1 MQWRNSISRMKKVFI
16 SFLLLLFCIARIA
29 AQSDSQ
35 ISQYIFFPSGFN
47 PAAVGETGM
56 IQLVGMNR
64 MDFLMMENG
73 VNTTNFG
80 VNMPF
85 SIGKSS
91 HGVGIRFV
99 NRTLGALWAY
109 QNAYLQYAYKHTTP
123 IGRFSVGFDVG
134 FINSRIDGTRAIPSP
149 PVPDGEN
156 EYHQDN
162 DPVIPNAEVSGMRAD
177 LNIGAIYSFE
187 GGFVG
192 ISATHVTK
200 PVVEIDEFTTDSIL
214 RTVHVIGAY
223 EFRIPDT
230 KLTVKPHTL
239 FRTNFVFWDWH
250 MGAIFEY
257 DEKFWGGL
265 SYRPRNT
272 VGVMAGLNVMS
283 GLSVGIAY
291 DLPITRL
298 ITTAGSVELVV
309 EYNFEFIRNRHTR
322 RHKSIRIL

>member
-1 MQWRNSISRMKKVFI
+1 MKKVFV
-16 SFLLLLFCIARIA
+16 SFLLLLFFIARIT

-35 ISQYIFFPSGFN
+35 ISQYTFFPSAFN

-56 IQLVGMNR
+56 IQAVLMNR
-64 MDFLMMENG
+64 MDFLMMANG
-73 VNTTNFG
+73 VNTTNAG

-85 SIGKSS
+85 TIGNSS

-109 QNAYLQYAYKHTTP
+109 QNAYLQYAYKRTTP
-123 IGRFSVGFDVG
+123 IGRFSVGFDAG
-134 FINSRIDGTRAIPSP
+134 FINSRIDGTRAEPVPPGGEESDYHEGNDPSIPS
-149 PVPDGEN
+149 
-156 EYHQDN
+156 
-162 DPVIPNAEVSGMRAD
+162 AEVSGMRAD
-177 LNIGAIYSFE
+177 FNVGVIYSFE
-187 GGFVG
+187 SGYVG
-192 ISATHVTK
+192 ISATHITR
-200 PVVEIDEFTTDSIL
+200 PVLQLDEFTTDSIL
-214 RTVHVIGAY
+214 RGMHIVGAY
-223 EFRIPDT
+223 RFRIPDT

-239 FRTNFVFWDWH
+239 FKTDFVLWDWH
-250 MGAIFEY
+250 MGAIVEY
-257 DEKFWGGL
+257 DERFWGGL

-272 VGVMAGLNVMS
+272 VGVMAGLNIMS

-309 EYNFEFIRNRHTR
+309 EYNFEFIRNRHNK

>member
-1 MQWRNSISRMKKVFI
+1 MKKVFI
-16 SFLLLLFCIARIA
+16 SFLLLLSCVARIV

-35 ISQYIFFPSGFN
+35 ISQYTFFPSAFN

-56 IQLVGMNR
+56 IQAVLMNR
-64 MDFLMMENG
+64 MDFLMMANG
-73 VNTTNFG
+73 VNTFNVG

-85 SIGKSS
+85 SVGNSS

-99 NRTLGALWAY
+99 DRTLGALWSY

-134 FINSRIDGTRAIPSP
+134 FINSRIDGTQAIPDPTP
-149 PVPDGEN
+149 PGVEGG
-156 EYHQDN
+156 EYHEGN
-162 DPVIPNAEVSGMRAD
+162 DPSIPNAEVSGMRAD
-177 LNIGAIYSFE
+177 FNVGVIYSFE
-187 GGFVG
+187 RGYVG
-192 ISATHVTK
+192 ISATHITR
-200 PVVEIDEFTTDSIL
+200 PVLQIDEFLTDSIL
-214 RTVHVIGAY
+214 RGMHIVGAY

-239 FRTNFVFWDWH
+239 FKTNFVFWDWH
-250 MGAIFEY
+250 LGALFEY

-272 VGVMAGLNVMS
+272 VGVMAGLNIMS
-283 GLSVGIAY
+283 GLSVGIVY

-309 EYNFEFIRNRHTR
+309 EYNFEFIRNRGTN

>member
-1 MQWRNSISRMKKVFI
+1 MKKVFV

-35 ISQYIFFPSGFN
+35 ISQYTFFPSGFN

-56 IQLVGMNR
+56 IQAVLMNR
-64 MDFLMMENG
+64 MDFLMMANG
-73 VNTTNFG
+73 VNTTNVG

-85 SIGKSS
+85 TIGNSS
-91 HGVGIRFV
+91 HGAGIRFV
-99 NRTLGALWAY
+99 NRTLGALWSY

-134 FINSRIDGTRAIPSP
+134 FINSRIDGTNAEPVPPGGEDSEFHEPNDPSIPS
-149 PVPDGEN
+149 G
-156 EYHQDN
+156 
-162 DPVIPNAEVSGMRAD
+162 EVSGMRAD
-177 LNIGAIYSFE
+177 FNIGAIYSFE
-187 GGFVG
+187 RGFVG
-192 ISATHVTK
+192 ISATHITR
-200 PVVEIDEFTTDSIL
+200 PILQLDDFLTDSIL
-214 RTVHVIGAY
+214 RAMHIIGAY

-239 FRTNFVFWDWH
+239 FKTNFVFWDWH

-257 DEKFWGGL
+257 DERFWGGL

-272 VGVMAGLNVMS
+272 VGVMAGLNILG

-309 EYNFEFIRNRHTR
+309 EYNFEFIRNRHNR